1 MCTIKQDAIN
11 KVKGQV
17 IAIVCNA
24 FAGCET
30 LEAIKEA
37 KEIATNRC
45 LNGVKAMQAAEVF
58 TTEEVELI
66 ANFST
71 GYIACVEEKTRERVV
86 EALRDAFEF

>member
-1 MCTIKQDAIN
+1 MCTIKQDAVN
-11 KVKGQV
+11 KVKGRV
-17 IAIVCNA
+17 IAIVCNT

-30 LEAIKEA
+30 LNAIKEA

-71 GYIACVEEKTRERVV
+71 GYIKLVEDKTRERVV